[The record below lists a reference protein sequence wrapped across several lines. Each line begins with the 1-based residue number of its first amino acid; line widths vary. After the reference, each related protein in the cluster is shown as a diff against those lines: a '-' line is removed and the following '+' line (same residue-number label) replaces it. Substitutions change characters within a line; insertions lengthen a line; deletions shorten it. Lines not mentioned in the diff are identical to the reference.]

1 MSEASIESDMEIG
14 VALALGAVALVGAA
28 LMIGYPSQ
36 IGKAW
41 GFAAALVF
49 GLGSVVAVQVFD

>member
-1 MSEASIESDMEIG
+1 MEIG

-36 IGKAW
+36 IGQAW
-41 GFAAALVF
+41 GFAAALFF
-49 GLGSVVAVQVFD
+49 GLCSVVAVQVFD